1 MIKMTATLL
10 TAALLA
16 VPAASM
22 AQSKG
27 KPAATTTVPVSGEK
41 TLESLVTRY
50 TPLAGSEANAQS
62 LVAGL
67 RDGTEIA
74 LTATITEQIQVPVQ
88 TQVTET
94 IMVPVKIPAPPPAP
108 PGTFITIFQP
118 RTVTHTVTTYET
130 RTVTRTETTT
140 FTPPTG
146 NMGLGE
152 VDIALAFTVAQLT
165 AELGLT
171 QPTPGQIKAAL
182 LGGEVQYGNTTPLST
197 KTLPGILALRAQK
210 TGWGQIAA
218 QLGYKL
224 Q

>member
-1 MIKMTATLL
+1 MFRITAALL
-10 TAALLA
+10 TATLLA

-27 KPAATTTVPVSGEK
+27 KPPATTTVPVSGEK
-41 TLESLVTRY
+41 TMESLVKRY

-67 RDGTEIA
+67 RDGTTIT

-94 IMVPVKIPAPPPAP
+94 ILVPVRIPAPPPAP
-108 PGTFITIFQP
+108 PGTFITIMQP
-118 RTVTHTVTTYET
+118 QIVTRTVTTYET
-130 RTVTRTETTT
+130 QTVTRIETTT
-140 FTPPTG
+140 IEPPTG

-152 VDIALAFTVAQLT
+152 VDIALAFTVAQLM
-165 AELGLT
+165 AELELA
-171 QPTPGQIKAAL
+171 QPTPGQISAAL
-182 LGGEVQYGNTTPLST
+182 LGGDVQYGNTTPKST
-197 KTLPGILALRAQK
+197 KTLPGILKLRAQK